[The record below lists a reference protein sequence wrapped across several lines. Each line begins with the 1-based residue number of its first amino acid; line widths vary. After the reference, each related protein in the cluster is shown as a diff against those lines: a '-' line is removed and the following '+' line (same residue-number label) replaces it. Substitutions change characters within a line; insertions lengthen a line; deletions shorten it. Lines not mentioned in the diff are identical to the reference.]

1 METQVSNLGEEAD
14 ASNWQN
20 KKIMEEEH
28 LIAEI
33 YKRPAL
39 WNFKLPLSERSL
51 QIKKKLWEEISASM
65 NGKIYLGI

>member
-14 ASNWQN
+14 ASNWRN
-20 KKIMEEEH
+20 KKIMEEKH

-39 WNFKLPLSERSL
+39 WNFKLPLSEQSL
-51 QIKKKLWEEISASM
+51 QIKIKNCWKK
-65 NGKIYLGI
+65 YQHQ